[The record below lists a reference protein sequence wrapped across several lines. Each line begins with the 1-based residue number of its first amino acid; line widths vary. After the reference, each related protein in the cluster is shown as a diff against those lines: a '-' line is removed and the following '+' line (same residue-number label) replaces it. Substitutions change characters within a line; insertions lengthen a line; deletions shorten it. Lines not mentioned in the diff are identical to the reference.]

1 MNRCGW
7 FGRAVLA
14 GLAFS
19 MELGVIA
26 PAIAQEKAAPPEHA
40 MAMPDVDQ
48 HLKLLSEKL
57 TLTAEQQEKARPI
70 LKEMREGLQKVA
82 EDKSLTPD
90 QMHAQM
96 HSTMM
101 KADKQLREYLTDEQK
116 TKLDAMEAEMHHPKS
131 DQGSRV
137 GDQRQ

>member
-1 MNRCGW
+1 MKKAGW
-7 FGRAVLA
+7 LGRAVLVGLTAFA
-14 GLAFS
+14 GLGLVS
-19 MELGVIA
+19 
-26 PAIAQEKAAPPEHA
+26 PTIAQEKAVPPEHA
-40 MAMPDVDQ
+40 MVMPDLDQ
-48 HLKLLSEKL
+48 HLKMLSGKL

-70 LKEMREGLQKVA
+70 LKEMQDGLQKVG

-116 TKLDAMEAEMHHPKS
+116 TKLDAMEAEMHHPHA
-131 DQGSRV
+131 DQGSA
-137 GDQRQ
+137 DSK